1 MLFFFTFSLSEN
13 MAFSKSEGEKFII
26 TFEIFRTVNVA
37 IYELMLSGGNV
48 RWSLKQREL
57 SDGGSEICVLM

>member
-1 MLFFFTFSLSEN
+1 MS
-13 MAFSKSEGEKFII
+13 FSKSEGKKFII
-26 TFEIFRTVNVA
+26 TFEIFRTVNVV

-57 SDGGSEICVLM
+57 SDVGSEICVLM